1 MEIFVKME
9 TLNGEAL
16 WFMTQALHGEDESEG
31 EGRERKGWKEVV
43 QAWCGVGDER
53 SMMIKG

>member
-1 MEIFVKME
+1 ME